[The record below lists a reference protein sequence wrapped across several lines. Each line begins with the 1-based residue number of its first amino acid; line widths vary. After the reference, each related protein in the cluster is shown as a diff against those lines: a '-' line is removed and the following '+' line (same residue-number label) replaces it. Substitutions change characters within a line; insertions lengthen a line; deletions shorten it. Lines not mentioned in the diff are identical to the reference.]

1 MQVYDTC
8 VLDKH
13 ITSGVYGHRGII
25 HAYRGIIPAYRGII
39 PAYRGVIPAY
49 RGIIPAYRGVNAHK
63 KTQENFSFSWVDPRL
78 VAQSSWVT
86 LMIAQ
91 IFGLSSW

>member
-25 HAYRGIIPAYRGII
+25 PAYRGI
-39 PAYRGVIPAY
+39 IPAY